1 MAVPYLIW
9 HAGNTVRTTIYLPEP
24 LKERIEAYAARHG
37 STEAAVLRQAVER
50 LLDDES
56 DRSWVHD
63 LAGIGH
69 SQDGRSVADRVD
81 EVLAETGFGTRR
93 R

>member
-1 MAVPYLIW
+1 M
-9 HAGNTVRTTIYLPEP
+9 VRTTIYLPES

-37 STEAAVLRQAVER
+37 RTEAAVIRQAVER
-50 LLDDES
+50 LLGDER
-56 DRSWVHD
+56 DGSWLHD
-63 LAGIGH
+63 IAGIGC
-69 SQDGRSVADRVD
+69 STDGGSVADRVD

>member
-1 MAVPYLIW
+1 M
-9 HAGNTVRTTIYLPEP
+9 VRTTIYLPEA

-37 STEAAVLRQAVER
+37 SSEAAIIRQAVEQ
-50 LLDDES
+50 LLDVEHDH
-56 DRSWVHD
+56 SWVSD
-63 LAGIGH
+63 LAGIGY
-69 SQDGRSVADRVD
+69 SQDGGPVADRVD